1 MLALALSPAAWSTDL
16 KVTSVKVTYKD
27 RETTPGRTVI
37 RELKSF
43 QDDSVSSK
51 PSKVDISVRVKN
63 IGTTSA
69 LFVVVVAEMYTLVDG
84 ASGSK
89 FPPLGG
95 IKLRS
100 EHGLARAAELKT
112 ISSEPVWTWNRRWDD
127 RPIRELKAGEEV
139 SVDFKDVS
147 IAIDYQPVDYQ
158 LRGIAV
164 RVFADLRDKDDSD
177 YSNNVIDSV
186 VMYTQ

>member
-1 MLALALSPAAWSTDL
+1 M
-16 KVTSVKVTYKD
+16 
-27 RETTPGRTVI
+27 
-37 RELKSF
+37 
-43 QDDSVSSK
+43 
-51 PSKVDISVRVKN
+51 
-63 IGTTSA
+63 
-69 LFVVVVAEMYTLVDG
+69 
-84 ASGSK
+84 
-89 FPPLGG
+89 
-95 IKLRS
+95 RS